1 MVKQIKLLVFL
12 LLLSAVCFIGCNI
25 DLPGLVIANDLD
37 DRLKERDNFKF
48 LDGKNSKGENR
59 NWRTLNEGTDY
70 SFIVISD
77 THIENG
83 EGLSKDKK
91 IYLGKLADITN
102 NNKNIKFVVITGD
115 ITQNATVK
123 DFDKFIEIAD
133 SLGVPCYPIA
143 GNHDVYYRDSTD
155 KGWTKW
161 RDIIGSTN
169 YRIDGN
175 STTLFILD
183 TANAFFG
190 KEQLDWL
197 EREINSDSIKSN
209 VFVFAHAPLFVVGPV
224 DMQQSTDTKE
234 RARLLSILRDK
245 CDIMFMGHLH
255 KHMVNKAGGV
265 EYLSLASFI
274 DESAYYIVT
283 VSPSGIKWER
293 KVFLR

>member
-1 MVKQIKLLVFL
+1 MVKQIKLLTFL

-37 DRLKERDNFKF
+37 DRLKDRDNFKF
-48 LDGKNSKGENR
+48 LKNNVR
-59 NWRTLNEGTDY
+59 DWTTLNEGTGDY
-70 SFIVISD
+70 SFIVLSD

-102 NNKNIKFVVITGD
+102 NDKNIKFVIITGD
-115 ITQNATVK
+115 ITQDATVK
-123 DFDKFIEIAD
+123 DIDKFIEIAD
-133 SLGVPCYPIA
+133 SLGVPCYPVA
-143 GNHDVYYRDSTD
+143 GNHDVYYRDD
-155 KGWTKW
+155 KNKGWSKW
-161 RDIIGSTN
+161 REKIGSTN
-169 YRIDGN
+169 YRIDGD
-175 STTLFILD
+175 STTLLILD

-197 EREINSDSIKSN
+197 EREMKTAKTNS
-209 VFVFAHAPLFVVGPV
+209 FVFAHAPLFVVGPV

-234 RARLLSILRDK
+234 RARVVSILKKNK
-245 CDIMFMGHLH
+245 CDMMFMGHLH
-255 KHMVNKAGGV
+255 KQMVNKAGGV

-283 VSPSGIKWER
+283 VSSGSVKWER
-293 KVFLR
+293 KTFEK